1 LKEREQWATE
11 VICFHAQQC
20 VEKYLKAL
28 LVLNRTDFPK
38 THDIRR
44 LTGMLPP
51 RLRPDLSEAER
62 DTMTLYATVILL
74 LRHTSSFEP
83 SVIGHP
89 FDAMGA
95 VVQSSVPRRGTGLR
109 LRSRTFDVKSVSAG
123 TPAVWRFCVF
133 GRPKR
138 LWRLPAGF
146 ESRRANGFPSRHF
159 DYGGREWDLVTR
171 SQRRKEVR
179 ECRSQLGSRRVRTE
193 HSTLLLAALSRR
205 GSDLRTARPP
215 RCRSR
220 SCSSNLARRR

>member
-1 LKEREQWATE
+1 MSEADELQTILSGWVAKAEADLACAARLLKEREQWATE

-95 VVQSSVPRRGTGLR
+95 VVQSSVPRREMGLR
-109 LRSRTFDVKSVSAG
+109 LG
-123 TPAVWRFCVF
+123 PAARD
-133 GRPKR
+133 G
-138 LWRLPAGF
+138 A
-146 ESRRANGFPSRHF
+146 H
-159 DYGGREWDLVTR
+159 
-171 SQRRKEVR
+171 
-179 ECRSQLGSRRVRTE
+179 
-193 HSTLLLAALSRR
+193 TLSCGAPLSR
-205 GSDLRTARPP
+205 A
-215 RCRSR
+215 
-220 SCSSNLARRR
+220 A